1 MNEVKE
7 LKFDSTLWATPA
19 KLVNL
24 LDFKP
29 EKLSI
34 KTENDKLST
43 IITHQVRY
51 ENGGFYLTID
61 NIKGYFGFIDNRA
74 SNVVLNMIF
83 SNDDQ
88 KNKYHQVWKE
98 IFEIVDNGN
107 GELKLHEKIVLSD
120 SDIPTNEIIKI
131 PSVTIV
137 INSLLDKDNKFY
149 LELSLNHCLYK
160 DPLFTYRARLVNIL
174 DFNPKKLSI
183 EKVCAIDDEQEHI
196 YYIKY
201 GGDPFYLVI
210 NDLKG
215 YCKYSKEKNTKEL
228 TTEPSSS
235 ERISLEHK
243 KELEFIIED
252 QKQAKIYNQIW
263 NKIKELLNSV
273 DGVNFGFSDYFRD
286 HGIII
291 FDTDDTLPLEN
302 IVSIYSTTIIIRSV
316 YRDYYD
322 RFYPQIHLENFI
334 YRKC

>member
-1 MNEVKE
+1 MNKVKE
-7 LKFDSTLWATPA
+7 LRTDSTLCTTPA

-34 KTENDKLST
+34 KTKNDKLIKT
-43 IITHQVRY
+43 ITHQVRY

-61 NIKGYFGFIDNRA
+61 NLKGYFGFIDN
-74 SNVVLNMIF
+74 STTNVVLNMTF

-98 IFEIVDNGN
+98 IFKIVDNGN
-107 GELKLHEKIVLSD
+107 GELNLHAKIVLSD
-120 SDIPTNEIIKI
+120 SDIPTDEIIKI
-131 PSVTIV
+131 SSVIP
-137 INSLLDKDNKFY
+137 N
-149 LELSLNHCLYK
+149 YK
-160 DPLFTYRARLVNIL
+160 EMISIKIKNPLFTYRARLVNML

-183 EKVCAIDDEQEHI
+183 ETVCVIDDEQEHI

-201 GGDPFYLVI
+201 GGDPFNLII

-215 YCKYSKEKNTKEL
+215 YFKYSK
-228 TTEPSSS
+228 
-235 ERISLEHK
+235 EHK

-263 NKIKELLNSV
+263 NKIKELIYSV

-286 HGIII
+286 HGKII
-291 FDTDDTLPLEN
+291 FDTDDTLPLED
-302 IVSIYSTTIIIRSV
+302 IVSIYSITIIIRSV

-322 RFYPQIHLENFI
+322 RFYPQIHLENCI
-334 YRKC
+334 YKKC